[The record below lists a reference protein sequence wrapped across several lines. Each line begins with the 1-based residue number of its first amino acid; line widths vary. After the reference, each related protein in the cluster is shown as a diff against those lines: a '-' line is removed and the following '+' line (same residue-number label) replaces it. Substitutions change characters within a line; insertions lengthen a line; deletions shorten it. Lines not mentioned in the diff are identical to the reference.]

1 MQLLTYLSSL
11 FRPAFIQRWA
21 VYERTY
27 RELSEFSDRQLADIG
42 IQRSRIPEIAR
53 EPALRAAPIAPKTGE
68 AAKTRKVSGRVATA
82 N

>member
-11 FRPAFIQRWA
+11 FRPAFLQRWA
-21 VYERTY
+21 IYETTY

-42 IQRSRIPEIAR
+42 IKRGEIRDIAR
-53 EPALRAAPIAPKTGE
+53 AAALGAAPKARATPE
-68 AAKTRKVSGRVATA
+68 TRRVSGRVATA

>member
-11 FRPAFIQRWA
+11 FRPAFLQRWA
-21 VYERTY
+21 VYETTY

-42 IQRSRIPEIAR
+42 IQRSDIRDIAHGA
-53 EPALRAAPIAPKTGE
+53 ALQAVPKTQATPE
-68 AAKTRKVSGRVATA
+68 ARKVSGRVATA

>member
-21 VYERTY
+21 VYETTY

-42 IQRSRIPEIAR
+42 VQRSDIRNIAL
-53 EPALRAAPIAPKTGE
+53 ETALQAAPTPHVTPE
-68 AAKTRKVSGRVATA
+68 SRKVSGRVATA